1 MMMAVTSIGQDQD
14 QDQAQDQGKGKV
26 KVKGRSLGP
35 RYRQSC
41 SSGYPS
47 LSRRE
52 QTPTG
57 PALSTPTETQPSP
70 PSSGVL
76 QGCSQE
82 QPADPDNVRASD
94 TRQFCQR

>member
-1 MMMAVTSIGQDQD
+1 MMAVTSIGQDQD
-14 QDQAQDQGKGKV
+14 QDQAQGKGKG
-26 KVKGRSLGP
+26 KGKDKDKGL

-47 LSRRE
+47 SSRLE

-70 PSSGVL
+70 HSSGVL
-76 QGCSQE
+76 QGYSPE